1 MTQAEFL
8 IAFQDM
14 LQRDDAVEMG
24 YVLKDMEEWDSL
36 AFMAIISFYDLHF
49 GIRLTFENLL
59 PCVSVADIVALSEG
73 NIA

>member
-8 IAFQDM
+8 EALQDM

-24 YVLKDMEEWDSL
+24 CVLKNMEEWDSL
-36 AFMAIISFYDLHF
+36 AFMAIIAFYDQQF

-59 PCVSVADIVALSEG
+59 PCVSVADIAALSEG